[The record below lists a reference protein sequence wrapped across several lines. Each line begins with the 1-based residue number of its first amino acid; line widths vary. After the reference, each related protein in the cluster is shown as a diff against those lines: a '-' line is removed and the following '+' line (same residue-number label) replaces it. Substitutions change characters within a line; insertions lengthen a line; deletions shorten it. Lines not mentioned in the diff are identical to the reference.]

1 MAHLI
6 KKQRLKGTNMGYFSR
21 LFLLFILAMTYGA
34 FCISADEPEA
44 RAIMVKVDARDDGDN
59 QTSEMEMILIDKR
72 GTQRI
77 RKIRSMNKDKG
88 EDKQRIMFF
97 MQPADVKNTGFLT
110 YDYDEIDKDD
120 DQWLYLPALRKS
132 KRISTS
138 DKSGSFMGSDFTYS
152 DMTSK
157 ELDNYDY
164 SLKKEM
170 QVNGKDV
177 WVIEAIPRTKET
189 IKETGYTKS
198 LLFVR
203 KDNFVMIRGI
213 HWVKKGKKLKYFDMK
228 GLELIDNIWT
238 PTEIHMTTKK
248 GKQVLHKTILKFSN
262 IKYNQNLDNNL
273 FSLRRL
279 EKGL

>member
-1 MAHLI
+1 
-6 KKQRLKGTNMGYFSR
+6 MGYFSR